1 MPPGGFVLFPRPSR
15 DDDSMRSTAEKILS
29 REQVAEICRKARGEG
44 RKIGFTS
51 GVFDLMHA
59 GHADYTQKARAMC
72 DILVAGVNTDA
83 SVRAYK
89 GPGRPIVPERE
100 RAELVAALEAVD
112 YVFLF
117 SERRNAENIEAVRPD
132 FYIKAGDYD
141 KSELTS
147 AGILERHGGR
157 VILIPVENPVST
169 TEIIRRAAASLGG
182 VDRVDGVDKVD
193 RVDGAEEGE
202 APTVCMELPPPKM
215 APAVFLDRDGT
226 INKEMGYLQ
235 DPAEFEL
242 LPNAPE
248 GMKRFRE
255 MGYRIVV
262 VTNQNGIGLGYF
274 TRRDF
279 YKVNSAMF
287 RALRPHGV
295 VIDRIYFCPHGF
307 GEECD
312 CRKPNTALLEQARKD
327 LNLDV
332 AHSIVI
338 GDRTLDME
346 LARRAGMT
354 GILVKTGAGGGD
366 KEFDAP
372 PAYVAED
379 LLDAARWVLKRER
392 GEQRA

>member
-1 MPPGGFVLFPRPSR
+1 
-15 DDDSMRSTAEKILS
+15 MRSIAEKILS
-29 REQVAEICRKARGEG
+29 REQVAEICRKARAEG

-51 GVFDLMHA
+51 GAFDLMHA
-59 GHADYTQKARAMC
+59 GHADYLQKARAMC

-89 GPGRPIVPERE
+89 GPGRPILPERE
-100 RAELVAALEAVD
+100 RAKLVAALEAVD

-141 KSELTS
+141 KSQLTS
-147 AGILERHGGR
+147 SEKAEQYGGR
-157 VILIPVENPVST
+157 SVLIPIENAVST

-182 VDRVDGVDKVD
+182 VDGASGADRVGTVDGASGVDKVTTH
-193 RVDGAEEGE
+193 AEEGE
-202 APTVCMELPPPKM
+202 APTVCLELPPPKM

-235 DPAEFEL
+235 DPAQFEL

-262 VTNQNGIGLGYF
+262 ITNQNGIGLGYF
-274 TRRDF
+274 TPRDF

-295 VIDRIYFCPHGF
+295 VIDRIYFCPHGL
-307 GEECD
+307 GEACD
-312 CRKPNTALLEQARKD
+312 CRKPNTALIERARQD
-327 LNLDV
+327 LNLDL

-338 GDRTLDME
+338 GDRTLDIEM
-346 LARRAGMT
+346 ARRAGMT

-372 PAYVAED
+372 PHYVAED
-379 LLDAARWVLKRER
+379 LLDAAGWVLTRER
-392 GEQRA
+392 GQVLE

>member
-1 MPPGGFVLFPRPSR
+1 
-15 DDDSMRSTAEKILS
+15 MRSIASKILT

-51 GVFDLMHA
+51 GAFDLMHA
-59 GHADYTQKARAMC
+59 GHADYLQKARAMC

-157 VILIPVENPVST
+157 VVLIPVENPVST

-182 VDRVDGVDKVD
+182 VDGVDKVD
-193 RVDGAEEGE
+193 KVDKVDGVEEGE

-287 RALRPHGV
+287 RALRPYGV
-295 VIDRIYFCPHGF
+295 VIDRIYFCPHGL
-307 GEECD
+307 GEACD
-312 CRKPNTALLEQARKD
+312 CRKPNTALIEQARQD
-327 LNLDV
+327 LNLDI

-338 GDRTLDME
+338 GDRTLDIEM
-346 LARRAGMT
+346 ARRAGMT
-354 GILVKTGAGGGD
+354 GILVKTGAAGSD

-372 PAYVAED
+372 PGYVAED
-379 LLDAARWVLKRER
+379 LLDAAGWVLARER
-392 GEQRA
+392 RGPAGSEPGQ

>member
-1 MPPGGFVLFPRPSR
+1 MEDKSR
-15 DDDSMRSTAEKILS
+15 MRSIAEKILS
-29 REQVAEICRKARGEG
+29 REQVAEICRKARAEG
-44 RKIGFTS
+44 RKVAFTS
-51 GVFDLMHA
+51 GAFDLMHA
-59 GHADYTQKARAMC
+59 GHADYLQKARAMC
-72 DILVAGVNTDA
+72 DILVVGVNTDA

-141 KSELTS
+141 KSQLTS
-147 AGILERHGGR
+147 SEKAEQYGGR
-157 VILIPVENPVST
+157 SVLIPIENAVST

-182 VDRVDGVDKVD
+182 VDGASGADRVGTVDGASGVDKVTT
-193 RVDGAEEGE
+193 RAEEGE
-202 APTVCMELPPPKM
+202 APTVCMELPPPKT

-262 VTNQNGIGLGYF
+262 LTNQNGIGLGYF

-279 YKVNSAMF
+279 YRVNSAMF

-295 VIDRIYFCPHGF
+295 VIDRIYFCPHGL
-307 GEECD
+307 GEACD
-312 CRKPNTALLEQARKD
+312 CRKPNTVLIERARQD
-327 LNLDV
+327 LNLDL

-338 GDRTLDME
+338 GDRTLDIEM
-346 LARRAGMT
+346 ARRAGMT

-372 PAYVAED
+372 PDYVAED
-379 LLDAARWVLKRER
+379 LLDAAGWVLTRER